1 MDVRQRVGRNLKKYR
16 KEAGFSQEGLALECG
31 LHRTYVSGVERGVRN
46 PTVVVL
52 EQIAKPLGIPSW
64 RLQLADSIIYAKLNP
79 RDWPG
84 VSRKASLF
92 TRRNWQKF
100 CERNRRH
107 IGRMRFW
114 NTPVDYSMEV
124 FARSGDRA
132 QTDMKSSKRHSSG

>member
-64 RLQLADSIIYAKLNP
+64 RL
-79 RDWPG
+79 
-84 VSRKASLF
+84 F
-92 TRRNWQKF
+92 
-100 CERNRRH
+100 E
-107 IGRMRFW
+107 
-114 NTPVDYSMEV
+114 E
-124 FARSGDRA
+124 
-132 QTDMKSSKRHSSG
+132 